1 MEPVKLSWAMEK
13 LHEFRLTDAPLSV
26 EATSSFPKLDLDLN
40 VDITGICIDTRK
52 IALGDLFFAL
62 IGENSDGHNYVAE
75 AFEKGAVAVVVVRK
89 LEGVDGVQIVVSDT
103 LLALGKLARAY
114 RQLFDIQLVAITGSV
129 GKTSTKEMLAA
140 VLRTKFRTLAS
151 EKNYNNEIGVPLT
164 LFQLT
169 KAHEAAVIEMGMRG
183 AGQIAYLAE
192 MASPAVGI
200 ITNVGFAHIELLG
213 SREAIAAAK
222 GELLTYLPHDG
233 CAILPA
239 GEFRQTLRAGVP
251 AGCNV
256 MYVGKSLDEREIL
269 DGETIRVGELE
280 YSDDGAPRFWIE
292 IGNER
297 HQVALK
303 VAGEHHA
310 LNSCVVLAAAK
321 YLQVP
326 IPQAISALEDWTG
339 AEGRMVVKRSADGM
353 TILDD
358 CYNAGLE
365 SMSAALSTL
374 STLSKRRSV
383 AVLGDMKELGDHW
396 KEIHGFVGHAVVAA
410 KVTLLI
416 TVGGLATEIA
426 QTVRQES
433 LNSGINNPYI
443 VSYPDSETAASEI
456 GRYVNSDDTVL
467 VKGSRA
473 MQMEKIVA
481 VLTGEKSA
489 TEGTESHG

>member
-13 LHEFRLTDAPLSV
+13 LHDLSLTDSPLSAV
-26 EATSSFPKLDLDLN
+26 ATSSFTKFDTDVD
-40 VDITGICIDTRK
+40 VDITGISIDTRK
-52 IALGDLFFAL
+52 ISPGDLFFAL
-62 IGENSDGHNYVAE
+62 LGENSDGHNYVAA
-75 AFEKGAVAVVVVRK
+75 AFEKGAVAAVVSRK
-89 LEGVDGVQIVVSDT
+89 SEGVEGVQIVVSDT
-103 LLALGKLARAY
+103 LLALGKLAKAY
-114 RQLFDIQLVAITGSV
+114 RQLFDIELVAITGSV

-140 VLRTKFRTLAS
+140 VLRTKYRTLAS

-169 KAHEAAVIEMGMRG
+169 TAHEAVVIEMGMRG

-192 MASPAVGI
+192 IASPTVGI
-200 ITNVGFAHIELLG
+200 ITNIGFAHMELLG

-222 GELLTYLPHDG
+222 GELLSYLPHAG

-251 AGCNV
+251 AGCKV
-256 MYVGKSLDEREIL
+256 MYVGNNLEESEIL
-269 DGETIRVGELE
+269 DGESIRAGEQE
-280 YSDDGAPRFWIE
+280 YSDDGAPRFSIE

-310 LNSCVVLAAAK
+310 INSCFVLAAAK

-339 AEGRMVVKRSADGM
+339 AEGRMVVKHSAEGM

-396 KEIHGFVGHAVVAA
+396 KEIHGFVGQAVVAA

-426 QTVRQES
+426 QSVRQES
-433 LNSGINNPYI
+433 LNSGVKNPFI
-443 VSYPDSETAASEI
+443 VSYPDSETAAREI
-456 GRYVNSDDTVL
+456 GKYVNSDDTVL

-473 MQMEKIVA
+473 MHMEKIVA
-481 VLTGEKSA
+481 VLTGDKSA

>member
-1 MEPVKLSWAMEK
+1 MEPFKLSWAMEK
-13 LHEFRLTDAPLSV
+13 LHDLRRTDAPTPA
-26 EATSSFPKLDLDLN
+26 EAAGAFPEFDLEVDF
-40 VDITGICIDTRK
+40 DITGICIDTRK
-52 IALGDLFFAL
+52 IAPGDLFFAL
-62 IGENSDGHNYVAE
+62 LGENSDGHDYVAA
-75 AFEKGAVAVVVVRK
+75 AFEKGAVAVVVTRK
-89 LEGVDGVQIVVSDT
+89 AEGVDGVQIVVSDT
-103 LLALGKLARAY
+103 LLALGKLAKAY

-140 VLRTKFRTLAS
+140 VLRTKYRTLAS

-192 MASPAVGI
+192 VASPAVGI
-200 ITNVGFAHIELLG
+200 ITNIGFAHLELLG

-222 GELLTYLPHDG
+222 GELLSYLPHNG

-256 MYVGKSLDEREIL
+256 VYVGKSLKEGEIL
-269 DGETIRVGELE
+269 DGETIIAGELD
-280 YSDDGAPRFWIE
+280 YSDDGAPRFLIK

-297 HQVALK
+297 HQAALK

-310 LNSCVVLAAAK
+310 INSCFVLAAAK
-321 YLQVP
+321 FLQVP
-326 IPQAISALEDWTG
+326 IPQAISALEGWTG
-339 AEGRMVVKRSADGM
+339 AEGRMVVKRNAEGM

-433 LNSGINNPYI
+433 LNSGIKNPYI
-443 VSYPDSETAASEI
+443 VSYPDSETAAREI
-456 GRYVNSDDTVL
+456 GKHVNSDDTVL

-473 MQMEKIVA
+473 MRMEKIVA

-489 TEGTESHG
+489 IEGTESHG